1 MNNTPRLA
9 FLARLT
15 VLYNAFYLLTT
26 VFLFVTMREISDN
39 STKYITVLGLEI
51 APFVNLL
58 FVSWFLFNLV
68 AKKSNTIP
76 KWQTIFNFSMLLVQ
90 AVLLFI

>member
-1 MNNTPRLA
+1 MNNTVRFA
-9 FLARLT
+9 FMARLT
-15 VLYNAFYLLTT
+15 VLYNAFYLATALFLYLT
-26 VFLFVTMREISDN
+26 RHEISN
-39 STKYITVLGLEI
+39 NLTNFITVLGLEI

-58 FVSWFLFNLV
+58 FAIWFLINL
-68 AKKSNTIP
+68 AAQKSNTIP

>member
-9 FLARLT
+9 FMARLT
-15 VLYNAFYLLTT
+15 VLYNAFYLVTT
-26 VFLFVTMREISDN
+26 AFLFFTRHEIADN